1 MAEKIGD
8 YAPPSDELLEVLG
21 MRLIDIMN
29 KLAVQME
36 ANGKQ
41 EDYIAFKGVNGF
53 TNKFYYMTVNLKEI
67 K

>member
-1 MAEKIGD
+1 
-8 YAPPSDELLEVLG
+8 
-21 MRLIDIMN
+21 
-29 KLAVQME
+29 ME

-53 TNKFYYMTVNLKEI
+53 TNKFYCMTVNLKEI